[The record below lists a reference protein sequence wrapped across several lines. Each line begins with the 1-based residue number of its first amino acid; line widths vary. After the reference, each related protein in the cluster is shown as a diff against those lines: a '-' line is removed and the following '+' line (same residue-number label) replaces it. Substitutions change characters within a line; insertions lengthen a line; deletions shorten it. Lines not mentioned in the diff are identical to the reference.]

1 MIGIVIVAHG
11 GLAREYL
18 LALEHVVG
26 KQSGIKSVAIGAE
39 CDREAK
45 QAEIDAAVESVDTG
59 DGVVIP
65 FQSGG
70 RSLQGRQPRCYLR
83 HQSTAFGQTGESP
96 PHEPERGRRPRRH
109 RRSQVSG
116 LHNKNYRITIRF
128 TMTMILD
135 IKNEKGL
142 HARASAKF
150 VEVVENFEA
159 DAEVSRDGTS
169 ASGDSIMGLLMLA
182 AACGSQIEVKTSGPQ
197 AEELAAALKELVEG
211 LFGEG
216 K

>member
-1 MIGIVIVAHG
+1 
-11 GLAREYL
+11 
-18 LALEHVVG
+18 
-26 KQSGIKSVAIGAE
+26 
-39 CDREAK
+39 
-45 QAEIDAAVESVDTG
+45 
-59 DGVVIP
+59 
-65 FQSGG
+65 
-70 RSLQGRQPRCYLR
+70 
-83 HQSTAFGQTGESP
+83 
-96 PHEPERGRRPRRH
+96 
-109 RRSQVSG
+109 
-116 LHNKNYRITIRF
+116 
-128 TMTMILD
+128 MTMILD

-182 AACGSQIEVKTSGPQ
+182 AACGSQIKVKTSGPQ